1 VSLYIEKK
9 TVRERDIKKFDKI
22 VLPIQYGNTQKRY
35 GVKNFKNF
43 KKSDTRV

>member
-9 TVRERDIKKFDKI
+9 TDREGDIKKFDKV
-22 VLPIQYGNTQKRY
+22 VLPIQYVITQKRY